1 MPVKIRLQRV
11 GKKDQ
16 PLYRLVV
23 ADQHAKGNGKT
34 IATLGS
40 VNLKA
45 KPQSVKID
53 KKELDRW
60 IKNGAKPSET
70 VRTLLSL

>member
-40 VNLKA
+40 VNLKMKPPAA
-45 KPQSVKID
+45 KFD

-60 IKNGAKPSET
+60 IGLGAKPSET
-70 VRTLLSL
+70 VRKLFSL